1 MKITIEDCRN
11 GAYATFDDGENQDRF
26 AYRFD
31 EDNLS
36 GLQEMLHDIKE
47 QYYPGSKYDQ
57 FRVFVTVEHGT
68 EYECKGCDI
77 CGFKK
82 ENK

>member
-11 GAYATFDDGENQDRF
+11 GAYVIFDDGENQDRY

-31 EDNLS
+31 EDNLD
-36 GLQEMLHDIKE
+36 GLQEMLYDIKE
-47 QYYPGSKYDQ
+47 QFYTGSKHDR
-57 FRVFVTVEHGT
+57 FRVHVVVEHGT

-77 CGFKK
+77 CGIKK
-82 ENK
+82 GIK